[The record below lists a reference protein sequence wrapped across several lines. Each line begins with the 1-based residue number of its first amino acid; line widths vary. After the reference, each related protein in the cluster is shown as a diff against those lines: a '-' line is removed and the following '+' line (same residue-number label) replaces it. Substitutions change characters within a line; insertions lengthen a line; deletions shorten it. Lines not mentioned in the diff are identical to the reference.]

1 MGLFFDCIVSDLA
14 CLKADLESEI
24 IGKKLDRDFEKSMKE
39 LDKIIEQEKAEN
51 EKKENE
57 NVAGKMYEKENDSLE
72 NKETDIPFNDLKS
85 DHKVSGAATAGTIYG
100 DVSNAST
107 LYGMDKFSTPRGHGF
122 AAERANHLYDTL
134 TGHDATIAGDNNAK
148 WGADRIVDGVEI
160 QSKYCKT
167 GSKCISECF
176 ENGKLKYM
184 NSNGTPMQIEVP
196 SDKYD
201 AAVQAMETK
210 E

>member
-72 NKETDIPFNDLKS
+72 L
-85 DHKVSGAATAGTIYG
+85 
-100 DVSNAST
+100 
-107 LYGMDKFSTPRGHGF
+107 
-122 AAERANHLYDTL
+122 
-134 TGHDATIAGDNNAK
+134 
-148 WGADRIVDGVEI
+148 
-160 QSKYCKT
+160 
-167 GSKCISECF
+167 
-176 ENGKLKYM
+176 
-184 NSNGTPMQIEVP
+184 
-196 SDKYD
+196 
-201 AAVQAMETK
+201 
-210 E
+210 